1 MNRRRRNERGSA
13 VLTALVLAVS
23 GIYLALRCWSA
34 VQAMTAPPPR
44 AEVASPEGSAA
55 LVAQA
60 EARDGMPA
68 QAGPPE
74 RDPFHRVRVTP
85 PRPARTTRA
94 APAEP
99 ALPVLRMILYDEIR
113 PEVQFS
119 VDGDLSGRLHPG
131 QSFRGWTVR
140 SISTRSCVVE
150 KDGRSL
156 TLTPRR

>member
-1 MNRRRRNERGSA
+1 MSRRRNERGSA

-23 GIYLALRCWSA
+23 GIYLAFRCWSA
-34 VQAMTAPPPR
+34 VQAMTAQPPAADVP
-44 AEVASPEGSAA
+44 SLEGSAV
-55 LVAQA
+55 LVAKA
-60 EARDGMPA
+60 EARDGKLTAAP
-68 QAGPPE
+68 PPE
-74 RDPFHRVRVTP
+74 RDPFNRVRVTR
-85 PRPARTTRA
+85 PRPERTVRQ

-119 VDGDLSGRLHPG
+119 VGGDLSGRLHPG
-131 QSFRGWTVR
+131 QSFRGWTVQ
-140 SISTRSCVVE
+140 SISTRSCVVQ